1 MNPVSEV
8 FALLAALLHVF
19 IFCMESLW
27 FMQPKIYRRFGAQT
41 AADAEARRL
50 FAFNQGFYNLFLAIG
65 IGVGLALLQTG
76 GDLVA
81 GRTLVLFNCAC
92 MLGAGIVLIASG
104 GKPTLRA
111 GIIQALFPAL
121 ALGFWFVL
129 G

>member
-1 MNPVSEV
+1 
-8 FALLAALLHVF
+8 
-19 IFCMESLW
+19 
-27 FMQPKIYRRFGAQT
+27 
-41 AADAEARRL
+41 
-50 FAFNQGFYNLFLAIG
+50 
-65 IGVGLALLQTG
+65 
-76 GDLVA
+76 
-81 GRTLVLFNCAC
+81 